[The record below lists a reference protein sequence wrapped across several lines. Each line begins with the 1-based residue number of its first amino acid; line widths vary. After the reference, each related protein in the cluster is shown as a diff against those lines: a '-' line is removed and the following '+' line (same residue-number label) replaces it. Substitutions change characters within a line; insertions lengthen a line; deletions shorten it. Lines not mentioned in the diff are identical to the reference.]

1 MEVNLGDSV
10 LKEMSVLFT
19 DIRSFTTISEQM
31 TPEENFRFINDYLA
45 SMEPVVQRHEGFVDK
60 FMGDGILALFSGDG
74 EITRSHQ
81 TSADKAILAAI
92 EMKKKFKQSMHK
104 RRILTLED

>member
-60 FMGDGILALFSGDG
+60 FMGDGILALFS
-74 EITRSHQ
+74 RV
-81 TSADKAILAAI
+81 
-92 EMKKKFKQSMHK
+92 
-104 RRILTLED
+104 